1 MGLQRLTR
9 LPSFIVL
16 SCDAWL
22 ASRGGRREIALS
34 VTERAVELRYR
45 LSSKV
50 SAAAAPPAGS
60 LFFLLASHMAVQ
72 RAVMTATMM
81 SAR

>member
-1 MGLQRLTR
+1 MGLQWRTR
-9 LPSFIVL
+9 LPFL
-16 SCDAWL
+16 YCPL
-22 ASRGGRREIALS
+22 MRRLVGLTWQEIALS
-34 VTERAVELRYR
+34 VTERAGELRYR
-45 LSSKV
+45 LSSMV

>member
-1 MGLQRLTR
+1 MADSPAFLYCPLLRRLDGLTWGLTGDC
-9 LPSFIVL
+9 IV
-16 SCDAWL
+16 SYRV
-22 ASRGGRREIALS
+22 S
-34 VTERAVELRYR
+34 ELRYR
-45 LSSKV
+45 LSSIV
-50 SAAAAPPAGS
+50 STAGS